1 MDVIDSDFKV
11 HLDEFTGPLDL
22 LLHLVRSHEMEV
34 RDLPLAQITAEYV
47 EMLQFMKKMDLEVAS
62 EFLEIAATLVRFKA
76 RALLPSRS
84 LAGDIDDLA
93 AEEEALLEQLVE
105 HQVTRMAAQHLRGRE
120 KRAAAVWFRGEKAPP
135 GEVSEDVEIV
145 EADLFSLVGAF
156 KELLAGVDS
165 PRLFGAI
172 AAANALSDVYAM
184 GAKPLFALN
193 IVAFPVAS
201 LPTSALTEILLGAGE
216 VADEA
221 DVPMLG
227 GHTIEDTEPKFGW
240 VVTGTVVGPDGGAL
254 PGATVQLA
262 G

>member
-22 LLHLVRSHEMEV
+22 LLHLVRTHEMEV

-47 EMLQFMKKMDLEVAS
+47 ETLQFMKTMDLEVAS

-120 KRAAAVWFRGEKAPP
+120 RSAAAVWFRGEKAPP
-135 GEVSEDVEIV
+135 GEVSDDVEIV

-156 KELLAGVDS
+156 KELLAGLDS
-165 PRLFGAI
+165 PRLFAVDRDDYPV
-172 AAANALSDVYAM
+172 SEQV
-184 GAKPLFALN
+184 
-193 IVAFPVAS
+193 VAVR
-201 LPTSALTEILLGAGE
+201 
-216 VADEA
+216 
-221 DVPMLG
+221 
-227 GHTIEDTEPKFGW
+227 KR
-240 VVTGTVVGPDGGAL
+240 
-254 PGATVQLA
+254 LA
-262 G
+262 GGNPIEFHALFEQGAPRGKLIATFLALLELIRSGDARALQESTFGKILIFPTTALMGD

>member
-165 PRLFGAI
+165 PRLFAV
-172 AAANALSDVYAM
+172 DRDDY
-184 GAKPLFALN
+184 
-193 IVAFPVAS
+193 PVAEQVRAVRKRLARGEPIEFRALFEQGAPRGKLIATFLALLELIRAGDARALQES
-201 LPTSALTEILLGAGE
+201 TFGKILIFPTTTLMES
-216 VADEA
+216 
-221 DVPMLG
+221 
-227 GHTIEDTEPKFGW
+227 
-240 VVTGTVVGPDGGAL
+240 
-254 PGATVQLA
+254 
-262 G
+262 

>member
-34 RDLPLAQITAEYV
+34 RNLPLAQITAEYV
-47 EMLQFMKKMDLEVAS
+47 EILQFMKTIDLEVAS

-84 LAGDIDDLA
+84 LAGDVDDLA

-120 KRAAAVWFRGEKAPP
+120 KRAAAVWFRGEKAPA
-135 GEVSEDVEIV
+135 GEVSEEVEIV

-156 KELLAGVDS
+156 KELLAGLDS
-165 PRLFGAI
+165 PRLFAVDRDDYPVSEQVRAVRKRLARGEPIEFRDMFEHGAPRGKLI
-172 AAANALSDVYAM
+172 ATFLALLELIRSGDAR
-184 GAKPLFALN
+184 ALQESTFGK
-193 IVAFPVAS
+193 ILIFP
-201 LPTSALTEILLGAGE
+201 T
-216 VADEA
+216 
-221 DVPMLG
+221 
-227 GHTIEDTEPKFGW
+227 
-240 VVTGTVVGPDGGAL
+240 
-254 PGATVQLA
+254 ATLMES
-262 G
+262 